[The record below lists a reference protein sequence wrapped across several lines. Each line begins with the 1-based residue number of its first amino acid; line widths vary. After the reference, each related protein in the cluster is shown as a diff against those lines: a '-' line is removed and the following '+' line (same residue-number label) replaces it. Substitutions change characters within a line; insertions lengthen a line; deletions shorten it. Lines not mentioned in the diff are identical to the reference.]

1 MTSPEETIRTEL
13 ARVNSRLETTP
24 VARIDHAFIE
34 QVRAAAQRIV
44 DLTPDPSRPT
54 GSLLTEVGP
63 TALAAQLTVIVRD
76 YLDMRTAASD
86 DAAVAETLIDLRRSL
101 P

>member
-1 MTSPEETIRTEL
+1 MTSPEETIRTDL
-13 ARVNSRLETTP
+13 ARVTARLETTP
-24 VARIDHAFIE
+24 IARIDRVLIE

-44 DLTPDPSRPT
+44 DLTPDPARPT
-54 GSLLTEVGP
+54 GSRLPEVGP

-76 YLDMRTAASD
+76 YLNMPTAASE
-86 DAAVAETLIDLRRSL
+86 DAAVAEILIDLRRSL